1 MTGDNSTPPPRRTFV
16 RKGPQALASQ
26 GQQAARDIFA
36 ARGFSSPQM
45 VLRWREFAGPVLGR
59 LTAPLSLS
67 PQGVLT
73 ISADPSV
80 AVFLQHQTG
89 QLIQRLNLAVGG
101 NTVAKVKVVAGRFA
115 RTPQSKAK
123 QPLSAA
129 QSQWAAKNAAGVQDP
144 GLKSALLGLAEA
156 IAAENAKRP
165 TAPLRPKS

>member
-1 MTGDNSTPPPRRTFV
+1 MAT
-16 RKGPQALASQ
+16 Q
-26 GQQAARDIFA
+26 GQPAARDIFA
-36 ARGFSSPQM
+36 ARGFANPQM

-89 QLIQRLNLAVGG
+89 QLIQKLNLAVGG
-101 NTVAKVKVVAGRFA
+101 NTVVKVKVVSGKFA
-115 RTPQSKAK
+115 RTPQAKSKAALT
-123 QPLSAA
+123 PA
-129 QSQWAAKNAAGVQDP
+129 QSQWAAKSAGGVQDP

-165 TAPLRPKS
+165 NAPLRPKS

>member
-1 MTGDNSTPPPRRTFV
+1 MTSENSTPALKRSFV

-26 GQQAARDIFA
+26 GLPAARDIFA
-36 ARGFSSPQM
+36 ARGFASPQL
-45 VLRWREFAGPVLGR
+45 VLRWRDFAGPVLGR

-101 NTVAKVKVVAGRFA
+101 NAVAKVKVVSGKFA
-115 RTPQSKAK
+115 RPPQAK
-123 QPLSAA
+123 GRPPLTAA
-129 QSQWAAKNAAGVQDP
+129 QRNWAAKTAAGIADSE
-144 GLKSALLGLAEA
+144 LKTALLGLAEA
-156 IAAENAKRP
+156 IAAEPPARP
-165 TAPLRPKS
+165 AAPLRPKS